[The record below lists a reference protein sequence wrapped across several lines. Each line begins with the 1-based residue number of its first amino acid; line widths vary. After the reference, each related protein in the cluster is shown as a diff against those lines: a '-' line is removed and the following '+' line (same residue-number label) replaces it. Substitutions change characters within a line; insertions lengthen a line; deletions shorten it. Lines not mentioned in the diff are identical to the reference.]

1 MASKLWGYLHIF
13 LVSKDVRTECS
24 SLHPCNANQGQC
36 SVTADC
42 KRNLICGQCQE
53 QDPTSVSRCC
63 IEPGYYHSC
72 NVQGTAENED
82 CFFVGYFSSF
92 SALIFISAPLSTIEL
107 HCNLTNIKTLQS
119 RQRGLNSLVLSGLG
133 YILSFNNIYTP
144 LIPSEI
150 SRENARA

>member
-1 MASKLWGYLHIF
+1 MRIYSYY
-13 LVSKDVRTECS
+13 LVSKDVKTECS

-92 SALIFISAPLSTIEL
+92 SAVIFISAPLSTIAL

-119 RQRGLNSLVLSGLG
+119 SLYFEFQQHLMIKT
-133 YILSFNNIYTP
+133 YI
-144 LIPSEI
+144 
-150 SRENARA
+150 